1 MAIIARKS
9 EIHISNTNA
18 IVLTCSEYMRGWQ
31 ARADFFFANETDWE
45 QQHMRKRDDSKE
57 NQHSEARDAATGT
70 KPRKHKRHGGT
81 GKSDKVNVRVLLG
94 ITVGLIAIAAV
105 LMWLTSTD
113 FRPFDAVTATANDG
127 YRIYEDEVNAEIAER
142 RAVLGLKG
150 DGNWSEWLASQGY
163 KDVRDVRKDV
173 IDDMMRRHAMQ
184 SECERLGIMPSDDE
198 INAEVSNYKGTSG
211 LDGADWKKMLIDSG
225 YDTKTYRRQI
235 ATHLMTQRLKDKLTS
250 DDADGSLSSDS
261 VIDYVSGMGDYFKH
275 ARKITCIVM
284 RSDERDKMEEIAKD
298 VKDDPKSFDGYRSKY
313 GETNLLDGWD
323 VLNDMSSSMVESLG
337 QLKRGETS
345 DVIELDSSSS
355 PLLVIARIDD
365 AYDTDKTITS
375 LDQMPS
381 DLVQAIKDNLAD
393 TGRINAVTSHINDV
407 IAKLDV
413 KVNDTDVKKLP
424 YYVEVSASD
433 STDAGDGTTDAAG
446 DTTTLD
452 GTTYVTQNDASGVS
466 TSETDATTGSDG
478 NTHGTADSNQSSDSA
493 TTD

>member
-1 MAIIARKS
+1 
-9 EIHISNTNA
+9 
-18 IVLTCSEYMRGWQ
+18 
-31 ARADFFFANETDWE
+31 
-45 QQHMRKRDDSKE
+45 MRKRDDSKE

-94 ITVGLIAIAAV
+94 VTAGLIAIAAV

-113 FRPFDAVTATANDG
+113 FRPFDAVAATANDG
-127 YRIYEDEVNAEIAER
+127 YRIYEDEVNNEIAEKR
-142 RAVLGLKG
+142 TALGLEDDKA
-150 DGNWSEWLASQGY
+150 WSEWLATYGY
-163 KDVRDVRKDV
+163 TDVAGVRKDV
-173 IDDMMRRHAMQ
+173 IDNMMRLHAMQ

-198 INAEVSNYKGTSG
+198 IDKEVSNYKGTSG
-211 LDGADWKKMLIDSG
+211 LDSNDWQKMLSDAG
-225 YDTKTYRRQI
+225 YDETTYRQQI
-235 ATHLMTQRLKDKLTS
+235 VAHLMNERLKDALTS
-250 DDADGSLSSDS
+250 DDADGGLSSDS
-261 VIDYVSGMGDYFKH
+261 VITYVSGMGTYFQH

-284 RSDERDKMEEIAKD
+284 RSDERDKMDEIAQAI
-298 VKDDPKSFDGYRSKY
+298 KDDPTSFDESRNAYS
-313 GETNLLDGWD
+313 ETDLLDGWD
-323 VLNDMSSSMVESLG
+323 VLNDFSSSIGDTLNTLG
-337 QLKRGETS
+337 KGETS
-345 DVIELDSSSS
+345 GVIELDSSSS

-478 NTHGTADSNQSSDSA
+478 NTHGTVDSNQSSDSA

>member
-1 MAIIARKS
+1 
-9 EIHISNTNA
+9 
-18 IVLTCSEYMRGWQ
+18 MR
-31 ARADFFFANETDWE
+31 E
-45 QQHMRKRDDSKE
+45 MDDSKRK
-57 NQHSEARDAATGT
+57 QHSETRDAATGT
-70 KPRKHKRHGGT
+70 KPRKHKRRGST

-94 ITVGLIAIAAV
+94 VTAGLIAIAAV

-113 FRPFDAVTATANDG
+113 FRPFDAVAATANDG
-127 YRIYEDEVNAEIAER
+127 YRVYEDEVNNEIAER
-142 RAVLGLKG
+142 RTALGLEDDKT
-150 DGNWSEWLASQGY
+150 WSEWIATYGY
-163 KDVRDVRKDV
+163 TDVAGVRKDV
-173 IDDMMRRHAMQ
+173 IDNMMRLHAMQ

-198 INAEVSNYKGTSG
+198 IDKEVSNYKGTSG
-211 LDGADWKKMLIDSG
+211 LDGNDWQKMLSDAG
-225 YDTKTYRRQI
+225 YDETTYRQQI
-235 ATHLMTQRLKDKLTS
+235 VAHLMNERLKDALTS
-250 DDADGSLSSDS
+250 DDADGGLSSDS
-261 VIDYVSGMGDYFKH
+261 IITYVSGMGTYFQH

-284 RSDERDKMEEIAKD
+284 HSDERDKMDEIAQAIKE
-298 VKDDPKSFDGYRSKY
+298 DPTSFDESRNTYS
-313 GETNLLDGWD
+313 ETDLLDGWD
-323 VLNDMSSSMVESLG
+323 VLNDFSSSIGDTLNTLG
-337 QLKRGETS
+337 KGETS
-345 DVIELDSSSS
+345 GVIELDSSSS

-433 STDAGDGTTDAAG
+433 STDTGDRTTDAAG

-466 TSETDATTGSDG
+466 TSETDATTGSDD
-478 NTHGTADSNQSSDSA
+478 NTHGAVDSNQLSDSA

>member
-1 MAIIARKS
+1 MKR
-9 EIHISNTNA
+9 
-18 IVLTCSEYMRGWQ
+18 MG
-31 ARADFFFANETDWE
+31 D
-45 QQHMRKRDDSKE
+45 QQHMREMDDSKRK
-57 NQHSEARDAATGT
+57 QHSEARDVATGT
-70 KPRKHKRHGGT
+70 KSRKHKMRDST
-81 GKSDKVNVRVLLG
+81 GKNDKVNVRVLLG
-94 ITVGLIAIAAV
+94 ITAGLIAIAAV

-113 FRPFDAVTATANDG
+113 FRPFDAVAATANDG
-127 YRIYEDEVNAEIAER
+127 YRIYEDEVNNEIAER
-142 RAVLGLKG
+142 RTALGLEDDKA
-150 DGNWSEWLASQGY
+150 WSEWLVTYGY
-163 KDVRDVRKDV
+163 TDVAGVRKDV
-173 IDDMMRRHAMQ
+173 IDNMMRLHAMQ

-198 INAEVSNYKGTSG
+198 IDKEVSNYKGTSG
-211 LDGADWKKMLIDSG
+211 LDGNAWQKMLSDAG
-225 YDTKTYRRQI
+225 YDETTYRQQI
-235 ATHLMTQRLKDKLTS
+235 VTHLMSERLKDALTS
-250 DDADGSLSSDS
+250 DDADGGLSSDS
-261 VIDYVSGMGDYFKH
+261 VITYVSGMGTYFQH

-284 RSDERDKMEEIAKD
+284 RSDERDKMDEIAQAIKD
-298 VKDDPKSFDGYRSKY
+298 NPTSFDESRNAYS
-313 GETNLLDGWD
+313 ETDLLDGWD
-323 VLNDMSSSMVESLG
+323 VLNDFSSSIGDTLNTLG
-337 QLKRGETS
+337 KGETS
-345 DVIELDSSSS
+345 GVIELDSSSS

-433 STDAGDGTTDAAG
+433 STDAGDETTDAAG

-478 NTHGTADSNQSSDSA
+478 NTHGTVDSNQSSDSA